1 MRGVEVT
8 AIEEYHN
15 HSGDLK
21 LDQMAIDISNNPDVW
36 GISLTSVAAV
46 KTLIIPEE
54 RNAASAASDMT
65 SKQGGTVDVSPPFM
79 WAT

>member
-1 MRGVEVT
+1 MIYLT
-8 AIEEYHN
+8 I
-15 HSGDLK
+15 
-21 LDQMAIDISNNPDVW
+21 PVW
-36 GISLTSVAAV
+36 GISLTSVTAV

-65 SKQGGTVDVSPPFM
+65 SKQGGTVDVSAPYM